1 MDVRDGLACI
11 GAGVEDDAIAVPAD
25 PLRLRDAVHSGDHL
39 TEQPTV
45 RGGERRDVRIVLLR
59 DDEHVCRSLRVD
71 IAEGQDPIR
80 FKHRGRRD
88 FAGHDGAEQAFSH
101 MQILGL
107 PSALTW
113 DHPSSRPG
121 GQRRQ

>member
-1 MDVRDGLACI
+1 
-11 GAGVEDDAIAVPAD
+11 
-25 PLRLRDAVHSGDHL
+25 
-39 TEQPTV
+39 
-45 RGGERRDVRIVLLR
+45 
-59 DDEHVCRSLRVD
+59 
-71 IAEGQDPIR
+71 
-80 FKHRGRRD
+80 
-88 FAGHDGAEQAFSH
+88 